1 MAQRS
6 NLGVDRILSRFT
18 RFLANEPNNF
28 IADKAL
34 PTATVRARSGK
45 YYNLDGGF
53 GFASP
58 GYGLLRTSGADFR
71 RITPDPT
78 QVSAYE
84 VREFGLEGSVDDV
97 DRELAGADALDLREA
112 ATLQTWNRAM
122 IEREKDYAAL
132 LFNET
137 TFSARMTTLSSSSQW
152 SHASGDPLANIDTA
166 STSIRQST
174 GVSSSELTLLCGAEV
189 WNALRKND
197 ALLDAFKYT
206 TSGATFLAENQVAA
220 ALNIKNILVGRGV
233 QNTANEGATATNAD
247 IWGDY
252 ALLYHK
258 VDSPRPLAPHGLGAT
273 FALSGRQAGQVERY
287 REEPRTE
294 VVLCSWVEDRVITTT
309 GAGWLFKNPAS

>member
-18 RFLANEPNNF
+18 RFLANERNQF
-28 IADKAL
+28 VADSVL
-34 PTATVRARSGK
+34 PTAQVRARSGK
-45 YYNLDGGF
+45 FYNLDGGF
-53 GFASP
+53 GYASP

-84 VREFGLEGSVDDV
+84 VKEYGLEGSVDDV

-122 IEREKDYAAL
+122 LEREKDYAAL
-132 LFNET
+132 MFNET
-137 TFSARMTTLSSSSQW
+137 TFSGRMTTLSGGTRW
-152 SHASGDPLANIDTA
+152 STATGVPLDDVDTA
-166 STSIRQST
+166 ANGIRQAT
-174 GVSSSELTLLCGAEV
+174 GVPSSELTLLCGSEV
-189 WNALRKND
+189 WDSLRKN
-197 ALLDAFKYT
+197 ANLLDAFKYT
-206 TSGATFLAENQVAA
+206 TTGATFLAEQQVAN
-220 ALNIKNILVGRGV
+220 ALGIREIIVGRGV
-233 QNTANEGATATNAD
+233 ENTANEGITEVKAD

-273 FALSGRQAGQVERY
+273 FALAGRAAGQVERY

-294 VVLCSWVEDRVITTT
+294 VVLVSWVEDRVITTA
-309 GAGWLFKNPAS
+309 GAGWLIKNPAS